1 MSETTEIEIEETGI
15 EKTKKA
21 GRVKPWMIVLL
32 VLLGLALILVALY
45 FSWFKPMILKPLG
58 ATLSVPQISVATNT
72 VAPIQDTATN
82 VPTVT
87 NTPEHTPTP
96 TKPPVCGEEAVW
108 HVLMVG
114 TDTSGYHFSAGL
126 ADVIRIARVDF
137 TEMKV
142 DMLALPRDL
151 LVNAPEGLFK
161 EENPMK
167 INQGYLFGTSGWTGS
182 PEGSNGAVT
191 LAQVIHANFGVTIDH
206 YMVVN
211 FTGVEEFIDAIGGVT
226 VDLPQGVY
234 PPNPSFC
241 CFDPGLQ
248 TLSGERA
255 LDLMR
260 IREGY
265 SDSFRV
271 GNQSVVMKGLL
282 KQMLDPSMILK
293 IPDLIKAFNNSFLT
307 DLSIEQLVSIGSCFL
322 KNFET
327 DNLTSEQV
335 PEELI
340 TADWEYIPTLFGNS
354 YIYRWDQRL
363 IDWIHNIVPAK

>member
-1 MSETTEIEIEETGI
+1 MSETTEVKIEETGTEKP
-15 EKTKKA
+15 EKTSK
-21 GRVKPWMIVLL
+21 VKPWMVILL

-151 LVNAPEGLFK
+151 LVNAPE
-161 EENPMK
+161 
-167 INQGYLFGTSGWTGS
+167 
-182 PEGSNGAVT
+182 
-191 LAQVIHANFGVTIDH
+191 D
-206 YMVVN
+206 
-211 FTGVEEFIDAIGGVT
+211 
-226 VDLPQGVY
+226 
-234 PPNPSFC
+234 
-241 CFDPGLQ
+241 
-248 TLSGERA
+248 
-255 LDLMR
+255 
-260 IREGY
+260 Y
-265 SDSFRV
+265 S
-271 GNQSVVMKGLL
+271 K
-282 KQMLDPSMILK
+282 KKTP
-293 IPDLIKAFNNSFLT
+293 
-307 DLSIEQLVSIGSCFL
+307 
-322 KNFET
+322 
-327 DNLTSEQV
+327 
-335 PEELI
+335 
-340 TADWEYIPTLFGNS
+340 
-354 YIYRWDQRL
+354 
-363 IDWIHNIVPAK
+363 